1 MAKVV
6 MSPVGIA
13 RIRALSDEQRAVIT
27 LDVART
33 ARRLCPV
40 DEGDLRDSIKAYP
53 ELGRVEVGTDH
64 WAPTEYGSRPHM
76 IRSTGKWPLR
86 NRETGET
93 FGREVRHPGTP
104 EQSFMRR
111 ALYQR
116 RRLKAT

>member
-6 MSPVGIA
+6 MSPIGVAQIH
-13 RIRALSDEQRAVIT
+13 ALSDEQRAEIT
-27 LDVART
+27 KDVANS
-33 ARRLCPV
+33 ARRRCPV
-40 DEGDLRDSIKAYP
+40 DEGDLRDSIKAHP
-53 ELGRVEVGTDH
+53 DRGIVEVGTDH
-64 WAPTEYGSRPHM
+64 WAPTEYGSKPHM

-104 EQSFMRR
+104 EQAFMRP

-116 RRLKAT
+116 RRLNPS